1 LFNGKDQYNVHRF
14 WRSLKI
20 QEGYRNNQREEGR
33 LGREDNVY
41 RAISSEKSREKN
53 RDLGVN

>member
-1 LFNGKDQYNVHRF
+1 MNVIRF

-20 QEGYRNNQREEGR
+20 QQGYRNNQREGGR
-33 LGREDNVY
+33 LGREDNPHQ
-41 RAISSEKSREKN
+41 AIISEKSREKN